1 MVIKWRKRIM
11 TETTLQV
18 RRRKDKQKQYS
29 TTVPKQLMKSMNT
42 RDKDKLVWTV
52 IDRDNLNVRII
63 RK

>member
-1 MVIKWRKRIM
+1 M